1 MRPPS
6 PMLSMLDQ
14 FIMLEYGTFVAMG
27 ARLAGDADGDGHPV
41 LVLPGFGGSDS
52 STGPLRAALRRKG
65 YATHG
70 WKLGLNIG
78 PHHHIVEGLDQ
89 RLTDLHRR
97 YGGVTVS
104 LVGWSLG
111 GVYARELARLRP
123 DAVRQVITLASP
135 YRMRPGDRSRA
146 SMFYDALAPRTDR
159 FLPQTEPEEARPP
172 MPVSA
177 TSIYTR
183 TDSVVRWHTC
193 IDTVGPGRE
202 NIEVIGTHNGLGVNV
217 AALLAIFDRLAQ
229 PQGRWAPFRP
239 PRRARHLFPQPA
251 AWRPAAT
258 PARGRSG

>member
-1 MRPPS
+1 
-6 PMLSMLDQ
+6 MLSLLDQ
-14 FIMLEYGTFVAMG
+14 LAMLEYGTFLAMG
-27 ARLAGDADGDGHPV
+27 ALLAGDADGDGHPV
-41 LVLPGFGGSDS
+41 LVLPGFAASDR
-52 STGPLRAALRRKG
+52 STGPLRSALRRKG

-70 WKLGLNIG
+70 WNLGLNIG
-78 PHHHIVEGLDQ
+78 PHRHIVEGLDQ

-146 SMFYDALAPRTDR
+146 SMLYNTIAPRTDR

-172 MPVSA
+172 VPVPA

-217 AALLAIFDRLAQ
+217 AALLAVADRLAQ
-229 PQGRWAPFRP
+229 PEGGWAPFRAP
-239 PRRARHLFPQPA
+239 HRARHLFPRA
-251 AWRPAAT
+251 ASWRP
-258 PARGRSG
+258 PSDGGRSR